1 LVQLLLVQVVG
12 LVLVEELV
20 RELAQVVV
28 LVLVQR
34 RQQQ

>member
-1 LVQLLLVQVVG
+1 LVQVVG
-12 LVLVEELV
+12 LVQVEELV

>member
-1 LVQLLLVQVVG
+1 LVQVVELAQVVG
-12 LVLVEELV
+12 LV
-20 RELAQVVV
+20 RELAQVVG